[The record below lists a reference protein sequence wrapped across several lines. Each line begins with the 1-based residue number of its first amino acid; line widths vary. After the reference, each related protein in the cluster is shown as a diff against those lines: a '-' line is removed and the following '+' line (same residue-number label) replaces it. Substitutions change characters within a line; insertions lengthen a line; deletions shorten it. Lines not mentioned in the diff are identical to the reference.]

1 MGIPASGDTNI
12 AAVARLLADPVRVRF
27 LLSLRD
33 GQGLP
38 AGQLARLAQ
47 VSPSAASFHLSKLV
61 AGGLLEV
68 QSRGKHRY
76 FRVAHP
82 ELVHAV
88 EALAVVAPSEPVT
101 SLRQSRA
108 AAAVRFARIC
118 DGHLGGHLGVRL
130 TRTLVERA
138 ILTEAGEGYR
148 PSTHGLSRLRALGI
162 NSAETMQ
169 PDHFV
174 TRHPDWSEHGYHLAG
189 PLAKALTDRM
199 LELGWITPA
208 QARRAVRLTSTGRTG
223 LQEAFG
229 LTIEDRP
236 LTAR

>member
-33 GQGLP
+33 GQSLP

-88 EALAVVAPSEPVT
+88 EALAVVAPSEPVA

-130 TRTLVERA
+130 TRTLAERA
-138 ILTEAGEGYR
+138 ILTDAGEGCR
-148 PSTHGLSRLRALGI
+148 
-162 NSAETMQ
+162 
-169 PDHFV
+169 
-174 TRHPDWSEHGYHLAG
+174 
-189 PLAKALTDRM
+189 
-199 LELGWITPA
+199 
-208 QARRAVRLTSTGRTG
+208 
-223 LQEAFG
+223 
-229 LTIEDRP
+229 
-236 LTAR
+236 